1 VFEPIASGG
10 MATVHFGRLLG
21 PSGFSRTVAIKRLHP
36 QYASVPEVAAMFLD
50 EARVAARLRHPN
62 VVSVI
67 DVIAEG
73 DEVLLVMEYVHGESL
88 AYLVRGES
96 TRDPR
101 RVLRVANVVAGALCG
116 LHAAH
121 EATGENLRPLGVVH
135 RDFSPQNILVGVD
148 GTPRLLDFGVAKA
161 EGQRHCSNAGMV
173 KGKVRFLS
181 PEQVRCHPVDRRTDL
196 WAASIVLWESLTG
209 KRLFSSED
217 VPNVLAQIL
226 EQPIPSPHEIAPE
239 VPEALARVVMRGLQR
254 DPDARFSSALEMAAA
269 IEDAVGLVPPRE
281 IGAWV
286 ERVARVRLEE
296 RRRALDV
303 IEAEDVTELS
313 TPSSSASFAAVTDHA
328 MVQVATEERAT
339 IPAKPARKRV
349 PAIVWGACAALVAAI
364 AGGAGAR
371 LFGGEPAS
379 GVSSGAPT
387 PPVVLS
393 MGAEPSTT
401 CLEAASTATTAV
413 GSTDAPAPFVSALP
427 TTSVRAAV
435 PARPRATPVAK
446 PTSR

>member
-1 VFEPIASGG
+1 

-73 DEVLLVMEYVHGESL
+73 AEILLVMEYVHGESL
-88 AYLVRGES
+88 SYLVRGES
-96 TRDPR
+96 PRDPR

-161 EGQRHCSNAGMV
+161 EGQRHCSSEGMV
-173 KGKVRFLS
+173 KGKVRFLA
-181 PEQVRCHPVDRRTDL
+181 PEQVRCQPVDRRADL
-196 WAASIVLWESLTG
+196 WAASIVLWEALTG

-217 VPNVLAQIL
+217 VSIVLAQIL
-226 EQPIPSPHEIAPE
+226 ELSIPSPHEVAPE
-239 VPEALARVVMRGLQR
+239 VPEALARVVMRGLER
-254 DPDARFSSALEMAAA
+254 DPNARFSSALEMAAA

-286 ERVARVRLEE
+286 ERVARARLEE
-296 RRRALDV
+296 RRRALDL

-313 TPSSSASFAAVTDHA
+313 SPSSSASFAATTDHA
-328 MVQVATEERAT
+328 MVQVATEERPTVTDA
-339 IPAKPARKRV
+339 PRRRRV
-349 PAIVWGACAALVAAI
+349 PPLAWGACAVLAAAI
-364 AGGAGAR
+364 AGGAGVR
-371 LFGGEPAS
+371 LFEGEAPPAS
-379 GVSSGAPT
+379 GVPSGAPA
-387 PPVVLS
+387 PVFTTA
-393 MGAEPSTT
+393 GPEPWAPD
-401 CLEAASTATTAV
+401 LEAASTATTAV
-413 GSTDAPAPFVSALP
+413 ASADALQAHTPLPPSASTRALP
-427 TTSVRAAV
+427 
-435 PARPRATPVAK
+435 PRPLRPVWVAK
-446 PTSR
+446 PPPK